1 MKNGKRSI
9 RGLLEG
15 RRIILAVG
23 VYDAI
28 SAKIMD
34 RARVP
39 SIYVTGYG
47 AAAGMLGV
55 PDIGLVTMSE
65 MVTHVRRI
73 SDAVECP
80 VIADADTGYGGSANV
95 DRTVREY
102 EAAGVEVIQL
112 EDQVWPKRCGHMEG
126 KRLVSIEEMALRV
139 RVAAHARASRETLI
153 LARTDA
159 IAVEGF
165 DAGIERAQAYAAAG
179 ADILFVE
186 APRDKQQMEAVPKL
200 LDRPCLA
207 NMVEG
212 GKTPFFNT
220 HELGEMGYAIAL
232 YPISALLLTARKLA
246 GLAAAFMRDGSSQ
259 GLRAEMMDFA
269 EFNDLVDLPSYLKL
283 DQL

>member
-1 MKNGKRSI
+1 MENGKPTI
-9 RGLLEG
+9 GGLLER

-39 SIYVTGYG
+39 SVYVTGYG
-47 AAAGMLGV
+47 AAASMLGV
-55 PDIGLVTMSE
+55 PDIGLVSVSE
-65 MVTHVRRI
+65 MVAHVRRI
-73 SDAVECP
+73 TGAVECP

-95 DRTVREY
+95 YRTVREY
-102 EAAGVEVIQL
+102 EAAGANAIQL
-112 EDQVWPKRCGHMEG
+112 EDQMWPKRCGHMEG
-126 KRLVSIEEMALRV
+126 KRLVSVEEMALRV
-139 RVAAHARASRETLI
+139 RVAVHARASRDTLI

-165 DAGIERAQAYAAAG
+165 DASIERARAYAAAG

-186 APRDKQQMEAVPKL
+186 APQDRKQMEAVPKL

-212 GKTPFFNT
+212 GRTPFFNT
-220 HELGEMGYAIAL
+220 HQLEEMGYGIAL
-232 YPISALLLTARKLA
+232 YPISALLLAARRLSD
-246 GLAAAFMRDGSSQ
+246 LAAAFMRDGSPQ
-259 GLRAEMMDFA
+259 GLRGEMLDFG
-269 EFNDLVDLPSYLKL
+269 EFNDLIDLTTYLEFDEL
-283 DQL
+283 